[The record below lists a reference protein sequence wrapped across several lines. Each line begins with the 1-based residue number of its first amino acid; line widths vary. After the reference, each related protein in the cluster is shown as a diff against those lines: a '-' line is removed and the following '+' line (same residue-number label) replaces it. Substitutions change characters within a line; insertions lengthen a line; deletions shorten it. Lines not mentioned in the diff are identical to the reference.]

1 MLVCICHGVKDQDI
15 ERAIQN
21 GVNSVRQLSD
31 KLRLGTSCGCCVD
44 YAEEY
49 LKGRQLGSSLEEG
62 RLMAVNHAAVQ
73 GPRRTR
79 LRAVA
84 MDPDSRRE
92 LIR

>member
-49 LKGRQLGSSLEEG
+49 LKGRQLGSSL
-62 RLMAVNHAAVQ
+62 NHGTVVQ
-73 GPRRTR
+73 GRGRTG

-84 MDPDSRRE
+84 MDADSRRG
-92 LIR
+92 LMQ

>member
-21 GVNSVRQLSD
+21 GVHSVRQLSD

-49 LKGRQLGSSLEEG
+49 LKGRQLGSSLNHG
-62 RLMAVNHAAVQ
+62 RVQ
-73 GPRRTR
+73 GPGRTR

-84 MDPDSRRE
+84 MDSDSMRE
-92 LIR
+92 LMQ

>member
-31 KLRLGTSCGCCVD
+31 KLHLGTSCGCCVD

-49 LKGRQLGSSLEEG
+49 LKSRQLGSSLQEG
-62 RLMAVNHAAVQ
+62 SLMAVNHATVR
-73 GPRRTR
+73 GRTG

-84 MDPDSRRE
+84 MDADSRRE
-92 LIR
+92 LIQ